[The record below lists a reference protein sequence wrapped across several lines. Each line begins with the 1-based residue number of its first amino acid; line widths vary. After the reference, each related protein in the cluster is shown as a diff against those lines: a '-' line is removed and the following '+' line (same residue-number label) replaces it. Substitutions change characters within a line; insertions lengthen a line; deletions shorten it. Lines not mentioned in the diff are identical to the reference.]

1 MIISSNICGYTL
13 DTLPTSTNSMSS
25 TVFLNRA
32 KEIISS
38 TTTGDEVRNICII
51 AHVDHG
57 KTTLSDFLLAS
68 NKHVSVRQIEN
79 GQKTGEAVRFL
90 DSRMDEINRQITI
103 KSSCVSLVYDK
114 GGPTYVVNLIDS
126 PGHVDFSAEVSAAAR
141 LTDGGIIVVDCIE
154 GVRAQ
159 TCTVIRQAWD
169 NRIVPILFINKLDRM
184 VELVED
190 CGEAYLRIRNIIEN
204 VNIQFHNLLEAY
216 KEEKELA
223 AIPDHL
229 IKQYQFDATQGNVL
243 FGSALHGW
251 GFGLGS
257 WTEKLVAPKMMTLFP
272 GQEKDQVCE
281 FLQPYMFGQFQVPRR
296 MAGAPA
302 MAESPSNTM
311 FAKVVLEQ
319 IWALYNRDVGM
330 AKSKLCDMFPI
341 ADAIFESVV
350 CIVPSPKKA
359 ISERAKIFTSDDM
372 VFESQDESTTTV
384 FLVKHHP
391 ADLVVGCLLGD
402 RVDNVRSLNGFV
414 SISRVFSGSVQV
426 GTKFFVVSADDP
438 SKSVLTVKRIYMLMG
453 SSLMPITRAGP
464 GSVVGLEFSQD
475 MDEQPAAGATLST
488 NVDSPS
494 FVSPY
499 EMAHAIVRVTAEVVK
514 SADEERLDEGL
525 RLLSRS
531 DPAVVVTRH
540 QQTGERIV
548 GCCGDEHLA
557 RCIQDL
563 ENLFAVG
570 ISLRISAPIVE
581 IRESVGTEWLQ
592 PGEDEEE
599 DVGDYVNKLPSWLSE
614 FAGTIDMKNRNKS
627 VSIESPDKTCAVTIS
642 AAAIPEKAMD
652 WIEHWRQPL
661 RMIFH
666 ERHAPTGGHLWP
678 HVKDK
683 TLEGCI
689 QSVTD
694 IMSGFG
700 VSNIVDMHVKNEAI
714 NILTCAESV
723 PDTVRLGFQQACMDG
738 PLAEEP
744 VRGVV
749 WNIDA
754 LRVSTDHPSSTSF
767 AINFACRASILASP
781 VRVSEPML
789 SLEIQ
794 TEEIKATQ
802 SVLATRRAD
811 IFHSDLVE
819 GSYSEYLIKAL
830 LPASEAFRLG
840 DKSKLTFSDELRGAT
855 HGKVVWR
862 LSFSHWA
869 LVNTDSPLTQGISQ
883 KLVCNVRKRKGLSIG
898 EKVVDD
904 PDKQRTLTKMK

>member
-1 MIISSNICGYTL
+1 
-13 DTLPTSTNSMSS
+13 MSS
-25 TVFLNRA
+25 STSYLNRA
-32 KEIISS
+32 KEIFS
-38 TTTGDEVRNICII
+38 TTNGEVIRNICII

-68 NKHVSVRQIEN
+68 NNHVSTRQIEN

-90 DSRMDEINRQITI
+90 DSRLDEINRQITI
-103 KSSCVSLVYDK
+103 KSSCVSLVYQDHLI
-114 GGPTYVVNLIDS
+114 NLIDS

-141 LTDGGIIVVDCIE
+141 LTDGGILVIDCIE

-184 VELVED
+184 VELVSD
-190 CGEAYLRIRNIIEN
+190 CGEAYSRIRNIIEN

-216 KEEKELA
+216 KEEKELP

-229 IKQYQFDATQGNVL
+229 IHQYQFDPTHGNVL

-251 GFGLGS
+251 GFDLKT
-257 WTEKLVAPKMMTLFP
+257 WTAKLVAPKMMKILGSESDTV
-272 GQEKDQVCE
+272 DDVCD
-281 FLQPYMFGQFQVPRR
+281 FLHPYMFGQWQVPRKR
-296 MAGAPA
+296 SAPA
-302 MAESPSNTM
+302 LADSPNSTM
-311 FAKVVLEQ
+311 FTKVVLEQ
-319 IWALYNRDVGM
+319 IWTLYDRDPIAAKQKLCESFPV
-330 AKSKLCDMFPI
+330 AKS
-341 ADAIFESVV
+341 IFEAV
-350 CIVPSPKKA
+350 IKTVPPPKQA
-359 ISERAKIFTSDDM
+359 LVERAKIFTDDEA
-372 VFESQDESTTTV
+372 VNWVDEKISTTV

-391 ADLVVGCLLGD
+391 ADLAIGCLLGD
-402 RVDNVRSLNGFV
+402 RVDGIRTLNGFV
-414 SISRVFSGSVQV
+414 GISRVFSGTVSV
-426 GTKFFVVSADDP
+426 GAKFFTLSPDTP
-438 SKSVLTVKRIYMLMG
+438 ENHVLHVKRIYMLMG
-453 SSLMPITRAGP
+453 SSLIPINQAGP
-464 GSVVGLEFSQD
+464 GCVVGLEFAED
-475 MDEQPAAGATLST
+475 PEHLPTAGSTLST
-488 NVDSPS
+488 NPDSPS

-499 EMAHAIVRVTAEVVK
+499 EMAHAIVRVTAEVLK
-514 SADEERLDEGL
+514 SADEEKLDHGL
-525 RLLSRS
+525 ALLARS
-531 DPAVVVTRH
+531 DPAVVVSRH
-540 QQTGERIV
+540 AQTGERIV

-581 IRESVGTEWLQ
+581 IRESVGNNWMQ

-599 DVGDYVNKLPSWLSE
+599 EVGDFVNILPAWLSE
-614 FAGTIDMKNRNKS
+614 FSGIVDLKARNRS
-627 VSIESPDKTCAVTIS
+627 ATVVSPDKACTVTV
-642 AAAIPEKAMD
+642 AAEAIPEKAME

-661 RMIFH
+661 RMLFH
-666 ERHAPTGGHLWP
+666 ERHVPTSHLWP
-678 HVKDK
+678 HVKEK
-683 TLEGCI
+683 TLEACM
-689 QSVTD
+689 QSVTE
-694 IMSGFG
+694 IMTGFG
-700 VSNIVDMHVKNEAI
+700 VSNIVDLHVKNEAI
-714 NILTCAESV
+714 NILTCASPV
-723 PDTVRLGFQQACMDG
+723 PDSVKFGFQQACMSG

-744 VRGVV
+744 CRGVV
-749 WNIDA
+749 WKLIDTSI
-754 LRVSTDHPSSTSF
+754 STDNPSSVSYAVNTG
-767 AINFACRASILASP
+767 CRASILASP

-840 DKSKLTFSDELRGAT
+840 DKSKQTFSDELRGAT

-869 LVNTDSPLTQGISQ
+869 VIDSDSPLTHGVSN
-883 KLVCNVRKRKGLSIG
+883 KLVCNVRKRKGLTIG

>member
-1 MIISSNICGYTL
+1 
-13 DTLPTSTNSMSS
+13 MSS
-25 TVFLNRA
+25 TSYLNRA
-32 KEIISS
+32 KEIFS
-38 TTTGDEVRNICII
+38 TTNGDEIRNICII

-57 KTTLSDFLLAS
+57 KTTLSDFLLAWNS
-68 NKHVSVRQIEN
+68 HVSTRQIEN

-90 DSRMDEINRQITI
+90 DSRLDEINRQITI
-103 KSSCVSLVYDK
+103 KSSCVSLVYQQ
-114 GGPTYVVNLIDS
+114 YLINLIDS

-141 LTDGGIIVVDCIE
+141 LTDGGILVIDCIE

-184 VELVED
+184 VELVAD
-190 CGEAYLRIRNIIEN
+190 CGEAYSRIRNIIEN

-216 KEEKELA
+216 KEEKELLS
-223 AIPDHL
+223 IPEHL
-229 IKQYQFDATQGNVL
+229 IQQYQFDPIHGNVL

-251 GFGLGS
+251 GFDLRS
-257 WTEKLVAPKMMTLFP
+257 WTAKLVAPKMMKVVGT
-272 GQEKDQVCE
+272 ESDTVDDVCD
-281 FLQPYMFGQFQVPRR
+281 FLSPYMFGQWQVPRKR
-296 MAGAPA
+296 AAPA
-302 MAESPSNTM
+302 LADSPNMTM
-311 FAKVVLEQ
+311 FTKVVLEQ
-319 IWALYNRDVGM
+319 IWALYDRDPAAAKQKLCETFPV
-330 AKSKLCDMFPI
+330 AKS
-341 ADAIFESVV
+341 IFEAVV
-350 CIVPSPKKA
+350 KTVPSPKNA
-359 ISERAKIFTSDDM
+359 LVERARIFTDDED
-372 VFESQDESTTTV
+372 VNWVDEGKIGTTV

-391 ADLVVGCLLGD
+391 ADLSIGCLLGD
-402 RVDNVRSLNGFV
+402 RVDGIRTLNGFV
-414 SISRVFSGSVQV
+414 GISRVFSGTVNV
-426 GTKFFVVSADDP
+426 GTKFFAVSCDSPETNAIH
-438 SKSVLTVKRIYMLMG
+438 VKRIYMLMG
-453 SSLMPITRAGP
+453 SSLIPISQAGP
-464 GSVVGLEFSQD
+464 GCVVGLEFAED
-475 MDEQPAAGATLST
+475 HDHLPEAGSTLST
-488 NVDSPS
+488 NLNSPS

-499 EMAHAIVRVTAEVVK
+499 EMAHAIVRVTAEVLK
-514 SADEERLDEGL
+514 SADEEKLDLGL
-525 RLLSRS
+525 SLLARS
-531 DPAVVVTRH
+531 DPAVVVSRH
-540 QQTGERIV
+540 AQTGERIV

-581 IRESVGTEWLQ
+581 IRESVGTDWLQ

-599 DVGDYVNKLPSWLSE
+599 DVGDFAPALPAWLSE
-614 FAGTIDMKNRNKS
+614 FAGIIDMKARNRS
-627 VSIESPDKTCAVTIS
+627 ATVVSPDKTCTVSVT
-642 AAAIPEKAMD
+642 AEAIPEKAME

-661 RMIFH
+661 RMVFH
-666 ERHAPTGGHLWP
+666 ERHVPTSHLWP
-678 HVKDK
+678 HVKER
-683 TLEGCI
+683 TIEGCV
-689 QSVTD
+689 QSVTE
-694 IMSGFG
+694 IMTGFG
-700 VSNIVDMHVKNEAI
+700 VSNIVDLHVKNEAI
-714 NILTCAESV
+714 NILTSNSPV
-723 PDTVRLGFQQACMDG
+723 PDSVKFGFQQACMSG

-744 VRGVV
+744 VRGVI
-749 WNIDA
+749 WK
-754 LRVSTDHPSSTSF
+754 VSEISISSDNPSSVSYAVNT
-767 AINFACRASILASP
+767 ACRASMLASP

-840 DKSKLTFSDELRGAT
+840 DKSKQTFSDELRGAT

-869 LVNTDSPLTQGISQ
+869 VISSDSPLTQGVSN
-883 KLVCNVRKRKGLSIG
+883 KLVCNVRKRKGLTIG